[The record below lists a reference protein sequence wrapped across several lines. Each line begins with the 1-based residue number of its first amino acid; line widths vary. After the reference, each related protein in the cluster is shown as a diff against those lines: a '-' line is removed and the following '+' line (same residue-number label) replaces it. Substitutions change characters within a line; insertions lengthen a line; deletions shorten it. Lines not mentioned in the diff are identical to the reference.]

1 MEYGEPTPNLFVTR
15 CRTGKTP
22 MLYNLAEV
30 LRDLTLLSRITH
42 WTCFESY
49 ACRNVYGI
57 LWIDF

>member
-1 MEYGEPTPNLFVTR
+1 MEYGEPTPNLCT
-15 CRTGKTP
+15 TGKTP